1 MSELKRDDEKRAD
14 IVIQLEPQDLVH
26 ALRLHFRQ
34 HLRSRGGLIRL
45 AITWLLG
52 MVAYGILV
60 GGLVDAHG
68 AFLSILGFAIP
79 ALIAIIGIPFLIVYA
94 MGGRAARRTFREQKT
109 LQKPYHFS
117 WTENGVHL
125 WSDFGEARL
134 QWSDFLKARQDR
146 HCMLFYES
154 QRLYRIVPKR
164 VLTND
169 QIGEL
174 QALALKVPDR
184 QGF

>member
-1 MSELKRDDEKRAD
+1 MSELKHDDEKRAG
-14 IVIQLEPQDLVH
+14 IVIQLEPQDLAQAH
-26 ALRLHFRQ
+26 RLHFRQ
-34 HLRSRGGLIRL
+34 HLRSRGGLTRL

-52 MVAYGILV
+52 VAVCGFLV
-60 GGLVDAHG
+60 GNLADAHD
-68 AFLSILGFAIP
+68 AFLSALGFAILAP
-79 ALIAIIGIPFLIVYA
+79 VAIIGIPFLIVYTL
-94 MGGRAARRTFREQKT
+94 GGRAARRTFREQKT

-164 VLTND
+164 VLTSD

-174 QALALKVPDR
+174 QALALNVPDHR
-184 QGF
+184 GF